1 MAFDLLF
8 RVNKMKKYLV
18 VFFCLAALFTAG
30 CGDSKNDNERKKE
43 NAKKNFMGD
52 GADVVFDKK
61 TYGL

>member
-1 MAFDLLF
+1 
-8 RVNKMKKYLV
+8 MKKYLV